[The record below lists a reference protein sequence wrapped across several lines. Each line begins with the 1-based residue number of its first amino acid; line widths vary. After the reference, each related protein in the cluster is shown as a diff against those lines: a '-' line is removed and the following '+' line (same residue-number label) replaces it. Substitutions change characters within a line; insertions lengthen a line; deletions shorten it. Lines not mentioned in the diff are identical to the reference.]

1 MSTDVFTNALT
12 NLCNWIAL
20 TLGDDVSESELSVQY
35 EPTPSDPK
43 THVDVTFTIGEGR
56 RGELAEVDFRILH
69 ALVIALQPA
78 GDVTIGAV
86 EGFEEEVDVSIRLQ
100 GILLRRVPPKP
111 ANLSTF
117 QTLAIKRL
125 GGCRPYENSPNM
137 HRDQSK

>member
-12 NLCNWIAL
+12 NLFNWIAL
-20 TLGDDVSESELSVQY
+20 TLGVDVTDSELSVQY

-43 THVDVTFTIGEGR
+43 RGADVTFTIGEGR

-69 ALVIALQPA
+69 ALAIALQPA

-86 EGFEEEVDVSIRLQ
+86 DGFEEEVNVSIRLQ
-100 GILLRRVPPKP
+100 GIFVSRVPVRPGM
-111 ANLSTF
+111 LSNF

-125 GGCRPYENSPNM
+125 GNARPYENSENM
-137 HRDQSK
+137 HRDQGK